1 MTERNKSLEARVTDL
16 TSERSDLVTFVR
28 YLSLHTPDRLE
39 IPAPFRRFLDGG
51 AASEPAGE
59 ARDPL
64 NCAVFEGGPPRPRR
78 EHTLSRSKTLDCE

>member
-1 MTERNKSLEARVTDL
+1 M
-16 TSERSDLVTFVR
+16 TFVR

-51 AASEPAGE
+51 VESEPPAGE

-64 NCAVFEGGPPRPRR
+64 NCALFEQGPARPRR
-78 EHTLSRSKTLDCE
+78 ERTLSRSKTLDCE